1 MDRIDDLDLKILN
14 ELLNDASISIPR
26 LSKKININSSV
37 VYSRIKRLIRKG
49 LIKKFTI
56 IVNDQALG
64 LGVKALTG
72 INMDSKLRENV
83 LNELFKIPEVI
94 EISEVTGRFDIL
106 VTMNSHSLDEMHQLI
121 SERVG
126 RIEGIQK
133 TETFIEMRKI
143 ARETSFPS
151 IKWSVMRIM
160 DFTSWAQYRSSKLL
174 L

>member
-14 ELLNDASISIPR
+14 ELLNDASISVPR

-151 IKWSVMRIM
+151 IK
-160 DFTSWAQYRSSKLL
+160 
-174 L
+174 